1 MEKSK
6 IFVVG
11 RGFRKSIMTKKL
23 FDYLKQ
29 LSTIER
35 MKRIEKN
42 DLDNTSKYLRYR
54 FPEEDKPG
62 GVVL

>member
-1 MEKSK
+1 
-6 IFVVG
+6 
-11 RGFRKSIMTKKL
+11 MTKKL